1 MSPESRELE
10 SFFQSVRESV
20 PLTGKGAAGE
30 AAIGEFDEFFAKL
43 SNLDDL
49 SWDGASPA
57 PKEGLPRSPTLP
69 DTADDSDIPDTLV
82 AAPPKIEVLH
92 HPAPTTRGPAAA
104 RNAMKRKPAPLTRSA
119 HRGMEQRMFTAYKIG
134 LVGLTFFGVGLL
146 AGWLALTLPEEVEQ
160 GKPPVYKTAGNS
172 TEATASVT
180 AEEKPASALPMEI
193 AQQRKPAIPVG
204 TTPTFEVAARGE
216 AGPADR
222 PRTAKPASTA
232 ARKQAAK
239 PVAPK
244 QGSGKGNYTLQVG
257 ACRSAACVTG
267 YRRLLEGHVAAERIR
282 VIAQDSGE
290 ISRIRIEPLTRA
302 EARKLKKT
310 LAAVDA
316 RFKDAYL
323 ISNR

>member
-20 PLTGKGAAGE
+20 PLTGKGGAGE
-30 AAIGEFDEFFAKL
+30 AAIGEFDDFFAKL

-49 SWDGASPA
+49 SWDGATPA
-57 PKEGLPRSPTLP
+57 PKEESPKHPTLP
-69 DTADDSDIPDTLV
+69 DTADDSDFPDTLV

-119 HRGMEQRMFTAYKIG
+119 NRGMEQRMFTAYKIG

-160 GKPPVYKTAGNS
+160 GKPQVYGTAGKTN
-172 TEATASVT
+172 EATATVA
-180 AEEKPASALPMEI
+180 AEKEPASALPKEI

-204 TTPTFEVAARGE
+204 TPTTSEVAPRSQ
-216 AGPADR
+216 AGP
-222 PRTAKPASTA
+222 PGTTKPASTA
-232 ARKQAAK
+232 ARKQAVK
-239 PVAPK
+239 PVASK
-244 QGSGKGNYTLQVG
+244 QVSGKGNYTLQVG

>member
-20 PLTGKGAAGE
+20 PLTGKGGAGE
-30 AAIGEFDEFFAKL
+30 AAIGEFDDFFAKL

-49 SWDGASPA
+49 SWDGAAPA
-57 PKEGLPRSPTLP
+57 PKGEPPKSPTLP
-69 DTADDSDIPDTLV
+69 DVADDSDFPDTLV

-119 HRGMEQRMFTAYKIG
+119 NRGMEQRMFTAYKIG

-160 GKPPVYKTAGNS
+160 GKPPVYGTAGKTN
-172 TEATASVT
+172 EATATVA
-180 AEEKPASALPMEI
+180 AEKEPASALPKEI
-193 AQQRKPAIPVG
+193 AQQRKPAILVATPTTSEVAPRSQAGPPG
-204 TTPTFEVAARGE
+204 TT
-216 AGPADR
+216 
-222 PRTAKPASTA
+222 KPASTA
-232 ARKQAAK
+232 ARKQAVK
-239 PVAPK
+239 PVASK
-244 QGSGKGNYTLQVG
+244 QVSGKGNYTLQVG